1 MSGFV
6 YNGFD
11 FSGLVQAELTEPA
24 ALPLSPDA
32 AAVPGRPGR
41 LLLGCELPPRELTL
55 RVFLD
60 AGSKLNV
67 DELAA
72 VRRELRAALV
82 ALEGAELSVPGEP
95 GLTWRD
101 AVLTGVTD
109 WDSLFEGGSCELAF
123 TCFDPVAYGDV
134 ETSTGT
140 SIEAGGTWRTWPV
153 FELTARAGS
162 SVKVEDDAGSYVLI
176 ERTFR
181 TGDTVLIDCEREA
194 VSVNGADA
202 ATDVALGSAFFSLE
216 PGTHAFSFSGCSA
229 HETTWTERWL

>member
-1 MSGFV
+1 M

-11 FSGLVQAELTEPA
+11 FGGLVQAELVEPA
-24 ALPLSPDA
+24 ALPLLPDA
-32 AAVPGRPGR
+32 VAVPGRPGG
-41 LLLGCELPPRELTL
+41 LLLGCELPPRELAL
-55 RVFLD
+55 RLFLD

-82 ALEGAELSVPGEP
+82 AVEGAPLSVPGEP

-101 AVLTGVTD
+101 AVLTGVSG

-123 TCFDPVAYGDV
+123 TCYDPVAYGDGASSDAAAFTV
-134 ETSTGT
+134 
-140 SIEAGGTWRTWPV
+140 GGTWRTWPV

-162 SVKVEDDAGSYVLI
+162 AVRVSDGAGSYVSM
-176 ERTFR
+176 ERAFR
-181 TGDTVLIDCEREA
+181 AGDAVRIDCWCEA
-194 VSVNGADA
+194 VTVNGADA
-202 ATDVALGSAFFSLE
+202 AADVALGSAFFALE
-216 PGTHAFSFSGCSA
+216 PGACSLSFSGCSA

>member
-1 MSGFV
+1 MSGLV

-11 FSGLVQAELTEPA
+11 FSGMVQAEVMEPA
-24 ALPLSPDA
+24 ALPLAPDA
-32 AAVPGRPGR
+32 VAVPGRPGG

-67 DELAA
+67 SELAA
-72 VRRELRAALV
+72 ARRELRAALV
-82 ALEGAELSVPGEP
+82 AIDGAELSVPGEP
-95 GLTWRD
+95 GLTWHD

-109 WDSLFEGGSCELAF
+109 WDSLFEGGSCELVF
-123 TCFDPVAYGDV
+123 TCFDPMAYGDT
-134 ETSTGT
+134 ETSADT
-140 SIEAGGTWRTWPV
+140 SIEVGGTWRTWPV

-162 SVKVEDDAGSYVLI
+162 SVKVEDDADSYVLI

-181 TGDTVLIDCEREA
+181 AGDVVLIDCEREA

-202 ATDVALGSAFFSLE
+202 AADVALGSAFFALE
-216 PGTHAFSFSGCSA
+216 PGTHVLSFSGCSA